1 VVAAVEQT
9 VLQVVEVV
17 QVDIE
22 NLVIYPYR
30 VDQLWELQ
38 QLEQVVLVDLDLEA
52 HLMKGQM
59 EEILH

>member
-1 VVAAVEQT
+1 VAAAVEQT